1 MDLGWGTVIQAVILC
16 VCTWYMRSGAAKDRD
31 QVVRSTAAQST
42 SNDILTRVTRIET
55 DLELVKKAT
64 VAVDDRGPARQA

>member
-1 MDLGWGTVIQAVILC
+1 MKTIA
-16 VCTWYMRSGAAKDRD
+16 SGKIGNAGDYSVTFEDGKLKVA
-31 QVVRSTAAQST
+31 VRSTAAQST

>member
-1 MDLGWGTVIQAVILC
+1 MDLGWGTVVQAVILAF
-16 VCTWYMRSGAAKDRD
+16 CTWYMRRGQKADSQA
-31 QVVRSTAAQST
+31 VIRSTAAQST
-42 SNDILTRVTRIET
+42 SNDILARVTRIET